1 MKDLFEYAKEL
12 AKITRFEENDLLN
25 AISTLR
31 ELKVPEETI
40 KLLIERS
47 NAVGVSMR
55 LMELVNIIF
64 HDEIEQRQKWKMEL
78 LSEFP

>member
-1 MKDLFEYAKEL
+1 MKELFEYAKEL
-12 AKITRFEENDLLN
+12 AKITKFEENDLLN

-31 ELKVPEETI
+31 ELKVPEESI

-47 NAVGVSMR
+47 NAIGVPMR

-64 HDEIEQRQKWKMEL
+64 HDEIEQRRKWNMEL
-78 LSEFP
+78 LSEFV